1 MTMRAALPLI
11 ACLAAAGPATAQ
23 QGAPVA
29 LDCTLTTLCLDAVSC
44 RDWDQPISIRGGSA
58 GWQVTWDGSDLP
70 SDYTL
75 IADLPAPEGALTETR
90 LISLAY
96 INPETQSVQL
106 VTVETAGGA
115 LAVSG
120 HQPQANPRG
129 VTGYGSCE
137 GAP

>member
-1 MTMRAALPLI
+1 MRMRAALPLL
-11 ACLAAAGPATAQ
+11 ACFAAAPVLAQ

-29 LDCTLTTLCLDAVSC
+29 LDCTLTTLCLDAGSC
-44 RDWDQPISIRGGSA
+44 RDFDQPLAIRGSAA
-58 GWQVTWDGSDLP
+58 GWQVTWNDSDLP

-75 IADLPAPEGALTETR
+75 IADLTSPEGALTDTR

-96 INPETQSVQL
+96 INQEMQSVQVL
-106 VTVETAGGA
+106 TVETAGGA

-137 GAP
+137 GAG